1 MRMSERRA
9 PLVALIGGVALLLG
23 AATGAPVFAQSQPML
38 PSPLPVPKTPA
49 TPAESG
55 PATQAQPAPSTAAP
69 SATPGGPRD
78 PFDPLVKKPGPGE
91 ERRVQE
97 IAGLKLVGL
106 LWDVRSPA
114 EIRALVE
121 TPDGLGYY
129 LRLNDEKFGGKV
141 VAIERDK
148 VQFSV
153 REQVPGGTARVRTVE
168 LKLAKTEGQS
178 Q

>member
-1 MRMSERRA
+1 M
-9 PLVALIGGVALLLG
+9 
-23 AATGAPVFAQSQPML
+23 
-38 PSPLPVPKTPA
+38 
-49 TPAESG
+49 
-55 PATQAQPAPSTAAP
+55 
-69 SATPGGPRD
+69 
-78 PFDPLVKKPGPGE
+78 
-91 ERRVQE
+91 
-97 IAGLKLVGL
+97 
-106 LWDVRSPA
+106 RSPA

-141 VAIERDK
+141 VAIDRDK